1 MRTRLLRGSRHF
13 SQMLS
18 QSRPGELCLIVSSGF
33 ARWLADLRTKGYQTH
48 LIFLSL
54 PAPELAIKR
63 VAERVEAG
71 GHHVPAE
78 TVRRRFRRGL
88 ENLFRLYMPIMDSW
102 RVYDSSPLEGPLLIA
117 AGTERKVELVAEA
130 EYWKRIVEAYGDGG

>member
-1 MRTRLLRGSRHF
+1 M
-13 SQMLS
+13 
-18 QSRPGELCLIVSSGF
+18 IVSSGF